1 MSQKGFVLWF
11 TGLPCSG
18 KTTIAKEVKRIL
30 EEKGMDMELLD
41 GDTIRDYIKNK
52 DFSKEGRNKHLRYIA
67 VMAKLLAKRNVGVLC
82 SFVSP
87 YRENRDFARSIC
99 ENFIEV
105 YVKASIEECIKRDV
119 KGMYKLAKDGK
130 IKGFTGIDDP
140 YEEPLKP
147 EIVIE
152 TDKETLEQSAV
163 KVINNLKELGF
174 IETQGYTEEEEEE
187 IKKRL
192 KDLGYIE

>member
-1 MSQKGFVLWF
+1 MKEKGVTVWF

-30 EEKGMDMELLD
+30 EERGMDVELLD
-41 GDTIRDYIKNK
+41 GDTVRDYIRNK

-67 VMAKLLAKRNVGVLC
+67 VMAKLLSQRGVIVLC

-99 ENFIEV
+99 ANFVEV
-105 YVKASIEECIKRDV
+105 YVKTPVEVCIERDV
-119 KGMYKLAKDGK
+119 KGMYKKALNGE

-140 YEEPLKP
+140 YEEPENP
-147 EIVIE
+147 ELVVE
-152 TDKETLEQSAV
+152 TDKETLEESTQ
-163 KVINNLKELGF
+163 KVLEKLKEM
-174 IETQGYTEEEEEE
+174 
-187 IKKRL
+187 R
-192 KDLGYIE
+192 YIE

>member
-1 MSQKGFVLWF
+1 MNKGFVLWF

-18 KTTIAKEVKRIL
+18 KTTIARKVKSIL
-30 EEKGMDMELLD
+30 EEKGIDTELLD

-67 VMAKLLAKRNVGVLC
+67 VMAKLLEKRGVGVLC

-105 YVKASIEECIKRDV
+105 YVKASIEECMRRDV
-119 KGMYKLAKDGK
+119 KGMYKLAKEGK
-130 IKGFTGIDDP
+130 IKNFTGIDDP
-140 YEEPLKP
+140 YEEPLNP
-147 EIVIE
+147 EIILE
-152 TDKETLEQSAV
+152 TDEETVEESAE
-163 KVINNLKELGF
+163 KVISKLKEIGF
-174 IETQGYTEEEEEE
+174 IEEGYSQEEEEE
-187 IKKRL
+187 IKRRL
-192 KDLGYIE
+192 RDLGYIE

>member
-1 MSQKGFVLWF
+1 MKGKGVTVWF

-30 EEKGMDMELLD
+30 EEKGRDVELLD
-41 GDTIRDYIKNK
+41 GDTIRDYIRNK

-67 VMAKLLAKRNVGVLC
+67 VMSRLLSKRGVIVLC

-99 ENFIEV
+99 DDFVEV
-105 YVKASIEECIKRDV
+105 YVKTPVEVCIERDV
-119 KGMYKLAKDGK
+119 KGMYKKALNGE

-140 YEEPLKP
+140 YEEPENP
-147 EIVIE
+147 ELIVE
-152 TDKETLEQSAV
+152 TDKETLEESTN
-163 KVINNLKELGF
+163 KVLNKLRE
-174 IETQGYTEEEEEE
+174 
-187 IKKRL
+187 
-192 KDLGYIE
+192 LGYID